1 MAVNGSNVCG
11 AFRCIGY
18 HSIGHIQSSRW
29 NVRRNTSI
37 SRGNAG
43 DVNLSMRYLSTT
55 RVAGRKNGIGGSA
68 DMRVDTA
75 NFVNVDQNSLFESMG
90 SRRMMT
96 LVAASAP
103 RGAADNA
110 SGFVTESPTA
120 TPGTN
125 SNKNSL
131 PIRITPRYVKKKEDN
146 VWSKMVSQ
154 VSKGIGILALSVL
167 AAMSLSR
174 PAEAARSG
182 GRMGGSR
189 SFSSG
194 RLGSSIGGHRTGI
207 GSSRSGGVMG
217 ARGVATH
224 SFFFSPFGF
233 GMGYGYGY
241 PMGGGGLGSLLFWGV
256 FAVIMVQV
264 LRGVMNQ
271 DGQIEGGYDR
281 LSVAKVQV
289 GLLSNAREL
298 QRDLER
304 IASRADTSTSRGLHF
319 VLQETVLALMRNPD
333 YCVYGYGKSGVEDS
347 PEAAESRFNKLSLEE
362 RGKFEKET
370 MVNVGGI
377 RSSSSLSRSGS
388 RAGVGELI
396 VVTILVA
403 AEGRIKL
410 PKVTSRMQLREALS
424 TLGSLPAEDI
434 LAVEVLWTPEEEG
447 DYFTQEDL
455 AFDYPLLNTL

>member
-1 MAVNGSNVCG
+1 MAVNGSSGCE

-18 HSIGHIQSSRW
+18 CSIGHTQSHRW
-29 NVRRNTSI
+29 NVRKNGGAFKGNVGDLRLSL
-37 SRGNAG
+37 SRR
-43 DVNLSMRYLSTT
+43 SMSTT
-55 RVAGRKNGIGGSA
+55 RVGVRRNGIEGTP
-68 DMRVDTA
+68 DMGVEAA
-75 NFVNVDQNSLFESMG
+75 NFVSVDDNSRF
-90 SRRMMT
+90 RRMVRRRMVT
-96 LVAASAP
+96 LAAASA
-103 RGAADNA
+103 RSGAADNA
-110 SGFVTESPTA
+110 NVTENPTS
-120 TPGTN
+120 TS

-131 PIRITPRYVKKKEDN
+131 PVRVTPRYTKKKEEN
-146 VWSKMVSQ
+146 VWGKMVSQ

-194 RLGSSIGGHRTGI
+194 RLGNSIGGHRTAI
-207 GSSRSGGVMG
+207 GSRSGGVMG
-217 ARGVATH
+217 GRGVATH

-256 FAVIMVQV
+256 FAVIMLQV
-264 LRGVMNQ
+264 FRGVMNQ

-289 GLLSNAREL
+289 GLLSNARDL

-304 IASRADTSTSRGLHF
+304 IASRADTNTSRGLHF

-377 RSSSSLSRSGS
+377 RSSSSLGRRKSGS
-388 RAGVGELI
+388 GVGELI

-410 PKVTSRMQLREALS
+410 PKVTSRMQLRDALS

>member
-1 MAVNGSNVCG
+1 MAVSGCG

-18 HSIGHIQSSRW
+18 CSIRHSQSNRL
-29 NVRRNTSI
+29 NVRRNAVAFK
-37 SRGNAG
+37 GNVG
-43 DVNLSMRYLSTT
+43 DPNLSLSKHFMSTT
-55 RVAGRKNGIGGSA
+55 RVAVRKNGIEGTAARGLQAAHFANA
-68 DMRVDTA
+68 DQHSQLERVG
-75 NFVNVDQNSLFESMG
+75 NKRVL
-90 SRRMMT
+90 T
-96 LVAASAP
+96 LVAASV
-103 RGAADNA
+103 RSGAADNA
-110 SGFVTESPTA
+110 NGGFVTESPTS
-120 TPGTN
+120 TN

-131 PIRITPRYVKKKEDN
+131 PVRVTPRYVKKKEEN

-174 PAEAARSG
+174 PSEAARSG

-194 RLGSSIGGHRTGI
+194 RLGNSIGGHRTAMG
-207 GSSRSGGVMG
+207 SRSGGFTLG
-217 ARGVATH
+217 GRGVATH

-256 FAVIMVQV
+256 FAIIMLQV
-264 LRGVMNQ
+264 VRGVMNQ

-289 GLLSNAREL
+289 GLLSNARDL

-377 RSSSSLSRSGS
+377 RASSSLGRRGS

-403 AEGRIKL
+403 SEGRIKL
-410 PKVTSRMQLREALS
+410 PKVTSRVQLRDALS